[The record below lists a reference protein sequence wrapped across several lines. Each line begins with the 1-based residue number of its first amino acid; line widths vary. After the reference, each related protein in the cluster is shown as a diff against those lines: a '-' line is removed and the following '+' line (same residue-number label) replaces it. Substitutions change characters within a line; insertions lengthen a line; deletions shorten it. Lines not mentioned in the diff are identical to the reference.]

1 MNYKEQ
7 ELQDQEFYL
16 NREQFELNKRESTI
30 KKRESRLDER
40 ESNLEAEIDTA
51 SEQKIAKEKQ
61 RLHDE
66 YTTKLAEDR
75 QNDEITLKEQ
85 LEAKKAKLQEEYNK
99 EAIKWDKIKATMP
112 KIVVLIVFLVLIV
125 CCFTYCQNR
134 VRDENKALEKANKK
148 LEAELEEQN
157 EKVDNLIADIESSEA
172 NTQSERQYYVCVNP
186 CVGDKESFDS
196 GKMMPFSEGKEV
208 WIVNKTDT
216 YYQLAIELRDDLFLE
231 KDLFEQ
237 NFVPKEEYE

>member
-1 MNYKEQ
+1 MKEKENEVESLSRRLNYKEQ

-134 VRDENKALEKANKK
+134 VRDENKAL
-148 LEAELEEQN
+148 LEQLENAETNLYRCDGRGVQAYDKNFEEITGFFENTTTTYGGYVYLIEQN
-157 EKVDNLIADIESSEA
+157 DEWSLITDVGVRGDKRQIYVKTSDFHSSYTRVIADLS
-172 NTQSERQYYVCVNP
+172 
-186 CVGDKESFDS
+186 
-196 GKMMPFSEGKEV
+196 
-208 WIVNKTDT
+208 
-216 YYQLAIELRDDLFLE
+216 
-231 KDLFEQ
+231 
-237 NFVPKEEYE
+237 